1 MTSFTEH
8 PFFGL
13 LGSLHL
19 PPEDFAIAGSGP
31 LFARGWIAEIGD
43 LDVIARG
50 QAWLRICQRG
60 EVGQAPL
67 ASVHRV
73 LLFDG
78 KIEVLDGWFPASWDV
93 DTLID
98 EADLISGLRFVKLE
112 VVAETKKM
120 LQRPQDIQHLGRI
133 AVNLP

>member
-1 MTSFTEH
+1 MTPFAEH

-50 QAWLRICQRG
+50 QAWRRICQRG
-60 EVGQAPL
+60 KVEEAPL

-78 KIEVLDGWFPASWDV
+78 KIEVLDGWFPAIWDV
-93 DTLID
+93 NTLID

-120 LQRPQDIQHLGRI
+120 LQRPQDIQHLDRI
-133 AVNLP
+133 AINLP

>member
-1 MTSFTEH
+1 MTPFAEH

-50 QAWLRICQRG
+50 QAWRQISQLG
-60 EVGQAPL
+60 KVEEAPL

-78 KIEVLDGWFPASWDV
+78 KIEVLDGWFPAIWDV
-93 DTLID
+93 NTLID

-120 LQRPQDIQHLGRI
+120 LQRPQDIQHLDRI
-133 AVNLP
+133 AINLP

>member
-1 MTSFTEH
+1 MKPFTEH

-31 LFARGWIAEIGD
+31 LFARGWITEIGD

-50 QAWLRICQRG
+50 QAWRQISQLG
-60 EVGQAPL
+60 KVEEAPL

-78 KIEVLDGWFPASWDV
+78 KIEVLDGWFPAIWDL

-98 EADLISGLRFVKLE
+98 EADVIAGLRFVKLE

-120 LQRPQDIQHLGRI
+120 LQRPQDLQHLDKI
-133 AVNLP
+133 AINRP

>member
-1 MTSFTEH
+1 MKPFTEH

-31 LFARGWIAEIGD
+31 LFARGWITEIGD

-50 QAWLRICQRG
+50 QAWRQISQLG
-60 EVGQAPL
+60 KVEEAPL

-78 KIEVLDGWFPASWDV
+78 KIEVLDGWFPAIWDL

-98 EADLISGLRFVKLE
+98 EADVIAGLRFVKLE
-112 VVAETKKM
+112 VVTETKIM
-120 LQRPQDIQHLGRI
+120 LQRPQDIHHLEMIPLR
-133 AVNLP
+133 

>member
-1 MTSFTEH
+1 MKPFTEH

-19 PPEDFAIAGSGP
+19 PSEDFAIAGSGP

-50 QAWLRICQRG
+50 QAWRRICQLG
-60 EVGQAPL
+60 EVEEALL

-78 KIEVLDGWFPASWDV
+78 KIEILDGWFPATWDIN
-93 DTLID
+93 TLID
-98 EADLISGLRFVKLE
+98 KADLMSGLRFIKLE
-112 VVAETKKM
+112 VVAETKK
-120 LQRPQDIQHLGRI
+120 LLRRPQDIHHLEMI

>member
-1 MTSFTEH
+1 MKPFTEH

-31 LFARGWIAEIGD
+31 LFARGWITEIGD

-50 QAWLRICQRG
+50 QAWRQISQLG
-60 EVGQAPL
+60 KVEEAPL

-78 KIEVLDGWFPASWDV
+78 KIEVLDGWFPAIWDL

-98 EADLISGLRFVKLE
+98 EADVIAGLRFVKLE
-112 VVAETKKM
+112 VVTETKKM
-120 LQRPQDIQHLGRI
+120 LQRPQDIHHLEMIPLR
-133 AVNLP
+133 

>member
-1 MTSFTEH
+1 MTPFAEH

-50 QAWLRICQRG
+50 QAWRRICQRG
-60 EVGQAPL
+60 EVEEAPL

-78 KIEVLDGWFPASWDV
+78 KIEVLDGWFPAIWDV
-93 DTLID
+93 NTLID

-120 LQRPQDIQHLGRI
+120 LQRPQDIQHLDRI
-133 AVNLP
+133 AINLP

>member
-1 MTSFTEH
+1 MKPFTQH

-50 QAWLRICQRG
+50 AAWRRICELG
-60 EVGQAPL
+60 EVEEAPL

-78 KIEVLDGWFPASWDV
+78 KIEVLDGWFPAIWDIN
-93 DTLID
+93 TLID
-98 EADLISGLRFVKLE
+98 EADLIAGLRFVKLE

-120 LQRPQDIQHLGRI
+120 LQRPQDLQHLDKI
-133 AVNLP
+133 AINRP